1 MAISKFTIQIPD
13 LWVTGPGATAAD
25 KQPAKLGHVNRVVNY
40 INTNLPEKLEATGVL
55 SGGDS
60 LELTR
65 IPDPITLVYPE
76 TPFLAASTAYLVP
89 KENSCVWQVTVDLVV
104 LANTA
109 AGTIAVGDSFGG
121 KYVLL
126 FKRING
132 TSTLV
137 NVVQALSGFDDTMV
151 DSEVT
156 FAVGAAQDLRIA
168 FIAPTAAAGIS
179 FDVKATVS
187 ITQAIL

>member
-13 LWVTGPGATAAD
+13 LWVTGPGTTAAD
-25 KQPAKLGHVNRVVNY
+25 KQPAKLGHINRVVNY
-40 INTNLPEKLEATGVL
+40 INTNLPEKLEATGIL

>member
-1 MAISKFTIQIPD
+1 MAISKFTIERPD
-13 LWVTGPGATAAD
+13 LWVSGPGTTAAD

-40 INTNLPEKLEATGVL
+40 VNVNLPEKLEATGSL
-55 SGGDS
+55 SGGDT
-60 LELTR
+60 LAITR
-65 IPDPITLVYPE
+65 IPDAITNVYPE
-76 TPFLAASTAYLVP
+76 TPFLAAGTSAVVP
-89 KENSCVWQVTVDLVV
+89 KENSCSWQVTVDLVA

-109 AGTIAVGDSFGG
+109 GGSVVPGDSFGG

-126 FKRING
+126 FKRLNG
-132 TSTLV
+132 TSTVV
-137 NVVQALSGFDDTMV
+137 NVVQALSGFDASME

-156 FAVGAAQDLRIA
+156 FDVGASEDLLIS
-168 FIAPTAAAGIS
+168 FVAPSTATSVS

>member
-1 MAISKFTIQIPD
+1 MAISKFTSQIPD
-13 LWVTGPGATAAD
+13 LWVTGPGTTAAD
-25 KQPAKLGHVNRVVNY
+25 KQPAKLGHINRVVNY
-40 INTNLPEKLEATGVL
+40 INTNLPEKLEATGIL

>member
-1 MAISKFTIQIPD
+1 MAISKFTIQNPD
-13 LWVTGPGATAAD
+13 LWVTGPGTTAAD

-55 SGGDS
+55 SGGAS
-60 LELTR
+60 LNITR
-65 IPDPITLVYPE
+65 IPDPITAVYPE
-76 TPFLAASTAYLVP
+76 TTFLAAGTTFLVP
-89 KENSCVWQVTVDLVV
+89 KETSCVWQVTVDLVA

-109 AGTIAVGDSFGG
+109 VGTVAVGDAFGG

-137 NVVQALSGFDDTMV
+137 NVVQALSSFDLSMV
-151 DSEVT
+151 DSEVV
-156 FAVGAAQDLRIA
+156 FAVGASQDLRIS
-168 FIAPTAAAGIS
+168 FVAPTAATAVS
-179 FDVKATVS
+179 FDVQATVS

>member
-13 LWVTGPGATAAD
+13 LWVTGPGTTAAD
-25 KQPAKLGHVNRVVNY
+25 KQPAKLGHINRVVNY
-40 INTNLPEKLEATGVL
+40 INTNLPEKLEATAIL

-76 TPFLAASTAYLVP
+76 TSFLAASTAYLVP

>member
-13 LWVTGPGATAAD
+13 LWVTGPGTTAAD

-40 INTNLPEKLEATGVL
+40 INTNLPEKLESTGVL
-55 SGGDS
+55 SGGDA

-65 IPDPITLVYPE
+65 IPDPITAVYPE
-76 TPFLAASTAYLVP
+76 TPFVASGTAYLVP
-89 KENSCVWQVTVDLVV
+89 KETSCVWQVTVDLVAV
-104 LANTA
+104 SNTA
-109 AGTIAVGDSFGG
+109 AGTIALGDSFGG

-137 NVVQALSGFDDTMV
+137 NVVQALSSFDDSMV

-156 FAVGAAQDLRIA
+156 FVAGAAQDLRVS
-168 FIAPTAAAGIS
+168 FVAPTAAAGIS

>member
-13 LWVTGPGATAAD
+13 LWVTGPGTTAAD

-40 INTNLPEKLEATGVL
+40 INTNLPEKLESTGIL

-60 LELTR
+60 LEITR
-65 IPDPITLVYPE
+65 IPDPITAVYPE

-89 KENSCVWQVTVDLVV
+89 KETSCVWQVTVDLVA

-109 AGTIAVGDSFGG
+109 AGTISVGDAFGG
-121 KYVLL
+121 KYVML

-137 NVVQALSGFDDTMV
+137 NVVQALSSFDDSME
-151 DSEVT
+151 DAEVT
-156 FAVGAAQDLRIA
+156 FAAGAAQDLRIA
-168 FIAPTAAAGIS
+168 FVAPTAAAGIS

>member
-13 LWVTGPGATAAD
+13 LWVTGPGTTAAD

-40 INTNLPEKLEATGVL
+40 INTNLPEKLEISGIL
-55 SGGDS
+55 SAGDA
-60 LELTR
+60 LELSR
-65 IPDPITLVYPE
+65 IPDPITSVYPE
-76 TPFLAASTAYLVP
+76 TSFLAANTPYLIP
-89 KENSCVWQVTVDLVV
+89 KETSCVWQVTVDLVAV
-104 LANTA
+104 CNTA
-109 AGTIAVGDSFGG
+109 AGAIVVGDSFGG

-132 TSTLV
+132 ISTLI
-137 NVVQALSGFDDTMV
+137 NVVQALSSFDDSMV

-156 FAVGAAQDLRIA
+156 FTAGAAQDLRIS
-168 FIAPTAAAGIS
+168 FVAPTTAVGIS
-179 FDVKATVS
+179 FDIKATVS